1 MNRMFKAALAT
12 VAAAGGIGSVGC
24 MGKPSVQDRYAGY
37 VDPCWPE
44 RYNYVARNEVL
55 APFAIHAT
63 NGMIVDHTLWNYYFD
78 AGTDHL
84 NAAGRDRLDYL
95 ARRRPAPESK
105 VFLQTTRDLVFDP
118 AAPDKFATARQDLDA
133 RRVQAVQQYLSASTA
148 GRPLTFEVAVI
159 DPSEHSFIA
168 TGPAYATRGWSY
180 RFMSG
185 VSGVRNTQQTG
196 AGGMMMMAPVGTS
209 PGTQSGGATGGTT
222 LSGATGTGGG
232 VAGPTGG
239 PSDGGPSGSNNP
251 Q

>member
-1 MNRMFKAALAT
+1 MNRMFKTALAT
-12 VAAAGGIGSVGC
+12 VAAVGGMSSVGC

-63 NGMIVDHTLWNYYFD
+63 NGTIVDHTLWNYYFD
-78 AGTDHL
+78 AGTDRL

-105 VFLQTTRDLVFDP
+105 VFLQTSRDLVYDA
-118 AAPDKFATARQDLDA
+118 AAPDKFAAARQDLDA

-159 DPSEHSFIA
+159 DPNDHSFIA
-168 TGPAYATRGWSY
+168 VGPAFAIRSWPY
-180 RFMSG
+180 RFMSS
-185 VSGVRNTQQTG
+185 VSGVRNTQATG
-196 AGGMMMMAPVGTS
+196 AGGMMMMAPVGTN
-209 PGTQSGGATGGTT
+209 PGTQSGGATGGTNAT
-222 LSGATGTGGG
+222 GATGTGGVPG
-232 VAGPTGG
+232 ASGG
-239 PSDGGPSGSNNP
+239 ADGGAGGASSP